1 MIVNG
6 KGNQSIKYSIDKTA
20 LSKGNK
26 RSEQSLV
33 FRATATKI
41 AGVDETNGSCRM
53 VDTDSASVPYF
64 SNVYIMRRVIKV
76 NKSYSKQSKL

>member
-1 MIVNG
+1 MSVNG
-6 KGNQSIKYSIDKTA
+6 KGNQSIKYSIDKT
-20 LSKGNK
+20 LSKGTK